1 MASDSEV
8 SGAHTG
14 QDTDDDFEF
23 SDDDETD
30 VQHRMK
36 DRAKK
41 RKEVRVVMHEETLS
55 YRGKYHL
62 YRIENPFPI
71 PGGQLT
77 AEAEKTKERTMLRDR

>member
-8 SGAHTG
+8 DEHSGH
-14 QDTDDDFEF
+14 DTDDDFEF
-23 SDDDETD
+23 SDDDGETD

-77 AEAEKTKERTMLRDR
+77 SEAEKTKQRTTLRER